1 MVRFSQSL
9 DDRQPRNKGKPY
21 EQPKENPYPVREER
35 PARTVQMRDDRLY
48 AQPPQQPVRQ
58 EPVYQRQDNVRAQ
71 PPKQPVRQEPVYQR
85 QDNMYRSPQQPPVR
99 KEPVYQRPDNLYRQP
114 AQELDEII
122 YERPVIERESIKPD
136 MSKPELNFP
145 ADQNIQF
152 GVEYSPN
159 SKPPVIG
166 NNYTIRSNSIIYN
179 DVVIGDNFR
188 TGHNVVIRENTNIGD
203 DVLIGT
209 NTVIEGDVIIGNDV
223 SIQSNVYIPTN
234 SVIEDNVF
242 IGPCAC
248 FTNDKYPVRINYELQ
263 GPKIRRGA
271 SIGGNTTFL
280 SNVEI
285 GEGSIVAAGAI
296 VIHSV
301 PPFYLAIGTPARIKP
316 LPDHLKVPNRF

>member
-1 MVRFSQSL
+1 MVRFSQTL
-9 DDRQPRNKGKPY
+9 EDRQSRNREKPY
-21 EQPKENPYPVREER
+21 EQVRQNPNYYSQER
-35 PARTVQMRDDRLY
+35 QPAMVQMPKNDKLY
-48 AQPPQQPVRQ
+48 SQPPRQ
-58 EPVYQRQDNVRAQ
+58 VYQ
-71 PPKQPVRQEPVYQR
+71 
-85 QDNMYRSPQQPPVR
+85 QDNMVRPPLR
-99 KEPVYQRPDNLYRQP
+99 EEPS
-114 AQELDEII
+114 EII
-122 YERPVIERESIKPD
+122 YERPVIERESVKPD
-136 MSKPELNFP
+136 YSKPELEFP
-145 ADQNIQF
+145 PDQNIQF
-152 GVEYSPN
+152 GVKYSPN
-159 SKPPVIG
+159 SRPPVIG
-166 NNYTIRSNSIIYN
+166 RNHTIRSNSIIYN

-242 IGPCAC
+242 IGPCSC

-263 GPKIRRGA
+263 GPRVRRGA

>member
-1 MVRFSQSL
+1 MVRFSQTL
-9 DDRQPRNKGKPY
+9 DDKPSKNNEKYYEEDYRLYSREPQPEPRPVYRQ
-21 EQPKENPYPVREER
+21 REEA
-35 PARTVQMRDDRLY
+35 P
-48 AQPPQQPVRQ
+48 
-58 EPVYQRQDNVRAQ
+58 RQDNFYTQ
-71 PPKQPVRQEPVYQR
+71 PQRQE
-85 QDNMYRSPQQPPVR
+85 S
-99 KEPVYQRPDNLYRQP
+99 
-114 AQELDEII
+114 AEII
-122 YERPVIERESIKPD
+122 YERPQIERESIKPD
-136 MSKPELNFP
+136 YSKPELNFP
-145 ADQNIQF
+145 ENQNIQF
-152 GVEYSPN
+152 GVQYSPN

-166 NNYTIRSNSIIYN
+166 KNYIIRSNSIIYN

-263 GPKIRRGA
+263 GPKVRRGA

-280 SNVEI
+280 SNVEV

>member
-1 MVRFSQSL
+1 MVRFSQTL
-9 DDRQPRNKGKPY
+9 DDNGSKNREKP
-21 EQPKENPYPVREER
+21 
-35 PARTVQMRDDRLY
+35 Y
-48 AQPPQQPVRQ
+48 AQPRQ
-58 EPVYQRQDNVRAQ
+58 NSYGQRSADSRTIDDIVYSQLPRPNQVQRSVQHLDDSYAQSVEP
-71 PPKQPVRQEPVYQR
+71 
-85 QDNMYRSPQQPPVR
+85 
-99 KEPVYQRPDNLYRQP
+99 
-114 AQELDEII
+114 I
-122 YERPVIERESIKPD
+122 YVQHQSEMESIQPD
-136 MSKPELNFP
+136 YRKSELNFP

-152 GVEYSPN
+152 GVEYRPN

-166 NNYTIRSNSIIYN
+166 KNHTIRSNSIIYN

-263 GPKIRRGA
+263 GPKVRRGA

-316 LPDHLKVPNRF
+316 LPDHLKVPNKF

>member
-1 MVRFSQSL
+1 MVKFLGGLGDNRV
-9 DDRQPRNKGKPY
+9 RNVETPTFLP
-21 EQPKENPYPVREER
+21 E
-35 PARTVQMRDDRLY
+35 
-48 AQPPQQPVRQ
+48 
-58 EPVYQRQDNVRAQ
+58 DNIR
-71 PPKQPVRQEPVYQR
+71 
-85 QDNMYRSPQQPPVR
+85 
-99 KEPVYQRPDNLYRQP
+99 
-114 AQELDEII
+114 
-122 YERPVIERESIKPD
+122 
-136 MSKPELNFP
+136 
-145 ADQNIQF
+145 F
-152 GVEYSPN
+152 GVEYSPD
-159 SKPPVIG
+159 SRTPVIG
-166 NNYTIRSNSIIYN
+166 RNHTIRSNSIIYN

-248 FTNDKYPVRINYELQ
+248 FTTRVPVWASVTVCSLT
-263 GPKIRRGA
+263 IRLA
-271 SIGGNTTFL
+271 LSTATTYTTFL

-316 LPDHLKVPNRF
+316 LPDHLKVPNKL

>member
-1 MVRFSQSL
+1 MVRFSQTL
-9 DDRQPRNKGKPY
+9 DDRQARNKVKPY
-21 EQPKENPYPVREER
+21 EQPRENPYAVREEIPPR
-35 PARTVQMRDDRLY
+35 KVQMRDDRLY

-58 EPVYQRQDNVRAQ
+58 EPVYQRQNNLHAQ

-85 QDNMYRSPQQPPVR
+85 QDNVRAQPPQQ
-99 KEPVYQRPDNLYRQP
+99 PVYQRQDNIYSQP

-122 YERPVIERESIKPD
+122 YERSVIERESVKPD
-136 MSKPELNFP
+136 LSKPELKFP

>member
-1 MVRFSQSL
+1 MVRFSQTL
-9 DDRQPRNKGKPY
+9 DDRQPLRREKSYAPQGDNQYHAREEPARSIDDIMYSRLPRPNQVQRTVYQEGNQY
-21 EQPKENPYPVREER
+21 EQDEVIY
-35 PARTVQMRDDRLY
+35 VQH
-48 AQPPQQPVRQ
+48 Q
-58 EPVYQRQDNVRAQ
+58 
-71 PPKQPVRQEPVYQR
+71 
-85 QDNMYRSPQQPPVR
+85 S
-99 KEPVYQRPDNLYRQP
+99 
-114 AQELDEII
+114 
-122 YERPVIERESIKPD
+122 ERESIQPD
-136 MSKPELNFP
+136 YTKPELDFP

-152 GVEYSPN
+152 GVEYRPG

-166 NNYTIRSNSIIYN
+166 KNYTIRSNSIIYN

-263 GPKIRRGA
+263 GPKVRRGA

-280 SNVEI
+280 SNVEV

>member
-1 MVRFSQSL
+1 MVKFL
-9 DDRQPRNKGKPY
+9 GG
-21 EQPKENPYPVREER
+21 
-35 PARTVQMRDDRLY
+35 LG
-48 AQPPQQPVRQ
+48 
-58 EPVYQRQDNVRAQ
+58 DNRVKNVET
-71 PPKQPVRQEPVYQR
+71 PTFLPE
-85 QDNMYRSPQQPPVR
+85 DNIR
-99 KEPVYQRPDNLYRQP
+99 
-114 AQELDEII
+114 
-122 YERPVIERESIKPD
+122 
-136 MSKPELNFP
+136 
-145 ADQNIQF
+145 F
-152 GVEYSPN
+152 GVEYSPD
-159 SKPPVIG
+159 SRPPVIG
-166 NNYTIRSNSIIYN
+166 RNHTIRSNSIIYN

-188 TGHNVVIRENTNIGD
+188 TGHNVVIR
-203 DVLIGT
+203 
-209 NTVIEGDVIIGNDV
+209 
-223 SIQSNVYIPTN
+223 VYIPTN

-316 LPDHLKVPNRF
+316 LPDHLKVPNKL

>member
-1 MVRFSQSL
+1 MVKFSSSL
-9 DDRQPRNKGKPY
+9 DDKQGERRNRQIPDGFELEYSRLA
-21 EQPKENPYPVREER
+21 ER
-35 PARTVQMRDDRLY
+35 QAPSNR
-48 AQPPQQPVRQ
+48 
-58 EPVYQRQDNVRAQ
+58 PVYQ
-71 PPKQPVRQEPVYQR
+71 QEA
-85 QDNMYRSPQQPPVR
+85 SP
-99 KEPVYQRPDNLYRQP
+99 
-114 AQELDEII
+114 
-122 YERPVIERESIKPD
+122 YEK
-136 MSKPELNFP
+136 KPEVVQPQIVERQSIQQDYDTLVMDEKPQIRKPLQF
-145 ADQNIQF
+145 DSKDNIQF
-152 GVEYSPN
+152 GVEYKPD

-263 GPKIRRGA
+263 GPRIRRGA

-316 LPDHLKVPNRF
+316 LPDHLKVPNKL

>member
-1 MVRFSQSL
+1 MVRFSSSL
-9 DDRQPRNKGKPY
+9 EDKQAETRKKYELHEERYDSSFERQKPVYSENPVQEPRQP
-21 EQPKENPYPVREER
+21 
-35 PARTVQMRDDRLY
+35 
-48 AQPPQQPVRQ
+48 
-58 EPVYQRQDNVRAQ
+58 NV
-71 PPKQPVRQEPVYQR
+71 VNSEFYDGEMV
-85 QDNMYRSPQQPPVR
+85 
-99 KEPVYQRPDNLYRQP
+99 
-114 AQELDEII
+114 LDE
-122 YERPVIERESIKPD
+122 KPQIH
-136 MSKPELNFP
+136 EALQFP
-145 ADQNIQF
+145 PSENIQF
-152 GVEYSPN
+152 GVKYAPD

-248 FTNDKYPVRINYELQ
+248 FTNDKYPVRINYDLQ
-263 GPKIRRGA
+263 GPRIRRGA

-316 LPDHLKVPNRF
+316 LPDHLKVPNKLWFF

>member
-1 MVRFSQSL
+1 MVRFSQTL
-9 DDRQPRNKGKPY
+9 EDRQPQSREKPY
-21 EQPKENPYPVREER
+21 EQRMNNPYER
-35 PARTVQMRDDRLY
+35 QPQQVDMSRDDRMY
-48 AQPPQQPVRQ
+48 SQPPRQ
-58 EPVYQRQDNVRAQ
+58 VYREDNF
-71 PPKQPVRQEPVYQR
+71 
-85 QDNMYRSPQQPPVR
+85 
-99 KEPVYQRPDNLYRQP
+99 YRQP
-114 AQELDEII
+114 QREEPTEII
-122 YERPVIERESIKPD
+122 YERPVIERESVQPDYSKLELDFDPEDNIK
-136 MSKPELNFP
+136 
-145 ADQNIQF
+145 F
-152 GVEYSPN
+152 GVEYSQN

-166 NNYTIRSNSIIYN
+166 KNHTIRSNSIIYN

-263 GPKIRRGA
+263 GPKVRRGA

-280 SNVEI
+280 SNVEV

>member
-1 MVRFSQSL
+1 MVRFSQTL
-9 DDRQPRNKGKPY
+9 DDRQARNREKPY
-21 EQPKENPYPVREER
+21 EQINENPNYYARDERQPRPVD
-35 PARTVQMRDDRLY
+35 VRDARLY
-48 AQPPQQPVRQ
+48 SQPPRPVRQ
-58 EPVYQRQDNVRAQ
+58 EPTYQRQDNF
-71 PPKQPVRQEPVYQR
+71 
-85 QDNMYRSPQQPPVR
+85 
-99 KEPVYQRPDNLYRQP
+99 YRQP
-114 AQELDEII
+114 QREEIDEII
-122 YERPVIERESIKPD
+122 YERPVIEKESVKPD
-136 MSKPELNFP
+136 LSKPELKFP

-152 GVEYSPN
+152 GVEYAPN
-159 SKPPVIG
+159 SRPPVIG
-166 NNYTIRSNSIIYN
+166 KNYTIRSNSIIYN

-263 GPKIRRGA
+263 GPKVRRGA

-280 SNVEI
+280 SNVEV

>member
-1 MVRFSQSL
+1 MVRFSQTL
-9 DDRQPRNKGKPY
+9 DDRQPKSRGKPY
-21 EQPKENPYPVREER
+21 EQQVENNDY
-35 PARTVQMRDDRLY
+35 VQ
-48 AQPPQQPVRQ
+48 Q
-58 EPVYQRQDNVRAQ
+58 EPRRTSQSIDDFMNSRLPRPNQVQRSVYQEDTQRV
-71 PPKQPVRQEPVYQR
+71 EPDDV
-85 QDNMYRSPQQPPVR
+85 
-99 KEPVYQRPDNLYRQP
+99 
-114 AQELDEII
+114 I
-122 YERPVIERESIKPD
+122 YVQHQTERESIQPD
-136 MSKPELNFP
+136 YSKPELNFP
-145 ADQNIQF
+145 PDQNIQF
-152 GVEYSPN
+152 GVKYSPN

-166 NNYTIRSNSIIYN
+166 KNYTIRSNSIIYN

-263 GPKIRRGA
+263 GPKVRRGA

-280 SNVEI
+280 SNVEV

-316 LPDHLKVPNRF
+316 LPDYLKVPNRF

>member
-9 DDRQPRNKGKPY
+9 GDRQSDNRKEPYEKIDTYQYDRQPH
-21 EQPKENPYPVREER
+21 V
-35 PARTVQMRDDRLY
+35 DRLY
-48 AQPPQQPVRQ
+48 SQLPRQ
-58 EPVYQRQDNVRAQ
+58 VYQAKPSYQDDEFYRQFQDND
-71 PPKQPVRQEPVYQR
+71 PT
-85 QDNMYRSPQQPPVR
+85 
-99 KEPVYQRPDNLYRQP
+99 
-114 AQELDEII
+114 EIV
-122 YERPVIERESIKPD
+122 YERPVVERESVKPD
-136 MSKPELNFP
+136 FSKPELQFP

-152 GVEYSPN
+152 GVEYASN

-166 NNYTIRSNSIIYN
+166 KNYTIRSNSIIYN

>member
-1 MVRFSQSL
+1 MVRFSQTL
-9 DDRQPRNKGKPY
+9 EDRQAKNREKPY
-21 EQPKENPYPVREER
+21 EQIRDEARHYEQRPPKPVQRSN
-35 PARTVQMRDDRLY
+35 DRLY
-48 AQPPQQPVRQ
+48 SQPQRPAYQQPVNQRQ
-58 EPVYQRQDNVRAQ
+58 ENFYRPPQR
-71 PPKQPVRQEPVYQR
+71 E
-85 QDNMYRSPQQPPVR
+85 
-99 KEPVYQRPDNLYRQP
+99 EI
-114 AQELDEII
+114 DEII
-122 YERPVIERESIKPD
+122 YERPVIERQSVQPD
-136 MSKPELNFP
+136 LSRPQVKFP

-152 GVEYSPN
+152 GVEYTPN

-166 NNYTIRSNSIIYN
+166 SNYTIRSNSIIYN

-203 DVLIGT
+203 NVLIGT

>member
-9 DDRQPRNKGKPY
+9 DDRQSKNREKPY
-21 EQPKENPYPVREER
+21 EQLKDNHHYYSHEER
-35 PARTVQMRDDRLY
+35 
-48 AQPPQQPVRQ
+48 QPNVVHQHAY
-58 EPVYQRQDNVRAQ
+58 EENVYR
-71 PPKQPVRQEPVYQR
+71 KQ
-85 QDNMYRSPQQPPVR
+85 SPQ
-99 KEPVYQRPDNLYRQP
+99 
-114 AQELDEII
+114 
-122 YERPVIERESIKPD
+122 IEEYHDVDYARESFEESIQPD
-136 MSKPELNFP
+136 YRKPELQFP
-145 ADQNIQF
+145 KDQNIQF
-152 GVEYSPN
+152 GVEYAPN

-166 NNYTIRSNSIIYN
+166 KNHTIRSNSIIYN

-263 GPKIRRGA
+263 GPRIRRGA

>member
-1 MVRFSQSL
+1 MVRFSQTL
-9 DDRQPRNKGKPY
+9 DDRQARNREKPY
-21 EQPKENPYPVREER
+21 EQINENPNYYARDERQPRPVD
-35 PARTVQMRDDRLY
+35 VRDARLY
-48 AQPPQQPVRQ
+48 SQPPRPVRQ
-58 EPVYQRQDNVRAQ
+58 EPVYQRQDNF
-71 PPKQPVRQEPVYQR
+71 
-85 QDNMYRSPQQPPVR
+85 
-99 KEPVYQRPDNLYRQP
+99 YRQP
-114 AQELDEII
+114 QREEIDEII
-122 YERPVIERESIKPD
+122 YERPVIEKESVKPD
-136 MSKPELNFP
+136 LSKPELKFP

-152 GVEYSPN
+152 GVEYAPN
-159 SKPPVIG
+159 SRPPVIG
-166 NNYTIRSNSIIYN
+166 KNYTIRSNSIIYN

-263 GPKIRRGA
+263 GPKVRRGA

-280 SNVEI
+280 SNVEV

>member
-1 MVRFSQSL
+1 MVRFSQTL
-9 DDRQPRNKGKPY
+9 DDRQARNRDKPI
-21 EQPKENPYPVREER
+21 EQLKDNRHYYSQGER
-35 PARTVQMRDDRLY
+35 QPQIVQMREDKLY
-48 AQPPQQPVRQ
+48 S
-58 EPVYQRQDNVRAQ
+58 Q
-71 PPKQPVRQEPVYQR
+71 PPKQVYQGAPAYQR
-85 QDNMYRSPQQPPVR
+85 QENVYRANPV
-99 KEPVYQRPDNLYRQP
+99 E
-114 AQELDEII
+114 EIEEII
-122 YERPVIERESIKPD
+122 YERPAIERESVKPD
-136 MSKPELNFP
+136 LSKPELKFP
-145 ADQNIQF
+145 SDQNIQF

-166 NNYTIRSNSIIYN
+166 KNYTIRSNSIIYN

-263 GPKIRRGA
+263 GPKVRRGA

>member
-1 MVRFSQSL
+1 MVRFSQTL
-9 DDRQPRNKGKPY
+9 DDKQARNAQKPT
-21 EQPKENPYPVREER
+21 EQLRENPYR
-35 PARTVQMRDDRLY
+35 
-48 AQPPQQPVRQ
+48 PPQQRPQPVDDRFYSQPPRQ
-58 EPVYQRQDNVRAQ
+58 TYQGSPSYQRQENI
-71 PPKQPVRQEPVYQR
+71 
-85 QDNMYRSPQQPPVR
+85 
-99 KEPVYQRPDNLYRQP
+99 YRQP
-114 AQELDEII
+114 PREEIADII
-122 YERPVIERESIKPD
+122 YERPAIERESVKPD
-136 MSKPELNFP
+136 ASRPQLKFP

-152 GVEYSPN
+152 GVKYSPN

-166 NNYTIRSNSIIYN
+166 KNYTIRSNSIIYN

-263 GPKIRRGA
+263 GPKVRRGA

>member
-1 MVRFSQSL
+1 MVKFSQTL
-9 DDRQPRNKGKPY
+9 DDRQPRSREKSYVP
-21 EQPKENPYPVREER
+21 PRENQNYS
-35 PARTVQMRDDRLY
+35 
-48 AQPPQQPVRQ
+48 RQ
-58 EPVYQRQDNVRAQ
+58 EPNASSRSIDDIMYSRLPRPNQVKRTVYQEENRYSD
-71 PPKQPVRQEPVYQR
+71 Y
-85 QDNMYRSPQQPPVR
+85 D
-99 KEPVYQRPDNLYRQP
+99 
-114 AQELDEII
+114 DEVI
-122 YERPVIERESIKPD
+122 YVQHQTERESVQQD
-136 MSKPELNFP
+136 YRKPELQFP

-152 GVEYSPN
+152 GVEYKPN

-263 GPKIRRGA
+263 GPKVRRGA

>member
-1 MVRFSQSL
+1 MVRFSQTLNDKRL
-9 DDRQPRNKGKPY
+9 DNGKNDKYRRYSNPVYPQNQPSPDDF
-21 EQPKENPYPVREER
+21 YPH
-35 PARTVQMRDDRLY
+35 
-48 AQPPQQPVRQ
+48 PQQA
-58 EPVYQRQDNVRAQ
+58 DSS
-71 PPKQPVRQEPVYQR
+71 
-85 QDNMYRSPQQPPVR
+85 D
-99 KEPVYQRPDNLYRQP
+99 
-114 AQELDEII
+114 II
-122 YERPVIERESIKPD
+122 YERPQIERDSIRPD
-136 MSKPELNFP
+136 LSKPELNFP
-145 ADQNIQF
+145 SNQNIQF

-159 SKPPVIG
+159 SRPPIIG
-166 NNYTIRSNSIIYN
+166 KNHTIRSNSIIYN
-179 DVVIGDNFR
+179 DVIIGDNFR

-263 GPKIRRGA
+263 GPKVRRGA

-280 SNVEI
+280 SNVEV

>member
-1 MVRFSQSL
+1 MVRFMGGLNENRNSKPKDEFLDL
-9 DDRQPRNKGKPY
+9 DDSYNRLMENRNIRPNNEFSNLNDSPVGVKESSRPQTAPRF
-21 EQPKENPYPVREER
+21 
-35 PARTVQMRDDRLY
+35 
-48 AQPPQQPVRQ
+48 PP
-58 EPVYQRQDNVRAQ
+58 ED
-71 PPKQPVRQEPVYQR
+71 
-85 QDNMYRSPQQPPVR
+85 
-99 KEPVYQRPDNLYRQP
+99 
-114 AQELDEII
+114 
-122 YERPVIERESIKPD
+122 
-136 MSKPELNFP
+136 
-145 ADQNIQF
+145 NIQF
-152 GVEYSPN
+152 GVNYKEG

-179 DVVIGDNFR
+179 DVVIGDDFR

-209 NTVIEGDVIIGNDV
+209 NTVIEGDVVIVNNV

-248 FTNDKYPVRINYELQ
+248 FTNDKYPVRVKYELK

-280 SNVEI
+280 SGVEI
-285 GEGSIVAAGAI
+285 GEGAIVAAGAI

-301 PPFYLAIGTPARIKP
+301 PPFYLAIGTPAKIKP
-316 LPDHLKVPNRF
+316 LADHLKVPNIL

>member
-1 MVRFSQSL
+1 MVRFSQTL
-9 DDRQPRNKGKPY
+9 DDKRERIGGKPIEQLKDNHHYYSHEERQPH
-21 EQPKENPYPVREER
+21 VVHM
-35 PARTVQMRDDRLY
+35 PADDRLY
-48 AQPPQQPVRQ
+48 SQAPK
-58 EPVYQRQDNVRAQ
+58 PVYQGAPAYQ
-71 PPKQPVRQEPVYQR
+71 KQE
-85 QDNMYRSPQQPPVR
+85 NI
-99 KEPVYQRPDNLYRQP
+99 YRQAP
-114 AQELDEII
+114 TEELEEII

-166 NNYTIRSNSIIYN
+166 KNHTIRSNSIIYN

-263 GPKIRRGA
+263 GPKVRRGA

>member
-1 MVRFSQSL
+1 MVRFSQTL
-9 DDRQPRNKGKPY
+9 DDRQSKNREKHY
-21 EQPKENPYPVREER
+21 EELSADTYYYSEEKRQPQRIDI
-35 PARTVQMRDDRLY
+35 ASDDNIY
-48 AQPPQQPVRQ
+48 AQPPRPVN
-58 EPVYQRQDNVRAQ
+58 PPKDVYQ
-71 PPKQPVRQEPVYQR
+71 K
-85 QDNMYRSPQQPPVR
+85 
-99 KEPVYQRPDNLYRQP
+99 PDNFFTPPQR
-114 AQELDEII
+114 ENHSEVI
-122 YERPVIERESIKPD
+122 YERQIIERESVKPD
-136 MSKPELNFP
+136 YSRPELKFP
-145 ADQNIQF
+145 KDQNIQF

-263 GPKIRRGA
+263 GPRIRRGA

>member
-1 MVRFSQSL
+1 MVRFSSSL
-9 DDRQPRNKGKPY
+9 EDKQPQKRNNQVPDDYDLEYSRLTQ
-21 EQPKENPYPVREER
+21 REIRER
-35 PARTVQMRDDRLY
+35 PVYT
-48 AQPPQQPVRQ
+48 Q
-58 EPVYQRQDNVRAQ
+58 EAPSYVE
-71 PPKQPVRQEPVYQR
+71 K
-85 QDNMYRSPQQPPVR
+85 QPPVVEMNDDYDNIILDEKPQI
-99 KEPVYQRPDNLYRQP
+99 KEPLQFNPKD
-114 AQELDEII
+114 
-122 YERPVIERESIKPD
+122 
-136 MSKPELNFP
+136 
-145 ADQNIQF
+145 NIQF

-166 NNYTIRSNSIIYN
+166 NNHTIRSNSIIYN

-263 GPKIRRGA
+263 GPRIRRGA

-316 LPDHLKVPNRF
+316 LPDHLKVPNKL

>member
-1 MVRFSQSL
+1 MVRFSQTL
-9 DDRQPRNKGKPY
+9 EDRQPQSREKPY
-21 EQPKENPYPVREER
+21 EQRINNPYER
-35 PARTVQMRDDRLY
+35 QPQQVDMSRNDRMY
-48 AQPPQQPVRQ
+48 SQPPR
-58 EPVYQRQDNVRAQ
+58 PVYQEDNF
-71 PPKQPVRQEPVYQR
+71 
-85 QDNMYRSPQQPPVR
+85 
-99 KEPVYQRPDNLYRQP
+99 YRQP
-114 AQELDEII
+114 RREEPTEII
-122 YERPVIERESIKPD
+122 YERPVIERESVQPD
-136 MSKPELNFP
+136 YSKPELDFDP
-145 ADQNIQF
+145 EDNIKF

-166 NNYTIRSNSIIYN
+166 KNHTIRSNSIIYN

-263 GPKIRRGA
+263 GPKVRRGA

-280 SNVEI
+280 SNVEV

>member
-9 DDRQPRNKGKPY
+9 DKGHSQNNRKPNYGGKDHEDYYSHEERQPHVVHMPRNDRLYSQPPQRQIYQNERPVY
-21 EQPKENPYPVREER
+21 EPNNEIYQNNVYNIKEDNYEVEYER
-35 PARTVQMRDDRLY
+35 PAIQTERKSI
-48 AQPPQQPVRQ
+48 QPD
-58 EPVYQRQDNVRAQ
+58 YT
-71 PPKQPVRQEPVYQR
+71 
-85 QDNMYRSPQQPPVR
+85 
-99 KEPVYQRPDNLYRQP
+99 
-114 AQELDEII
+114 
-122 YERPVIERESIKPD
+122 
-136 MSKPELNFP
+136 KPELEFDP
-145 ADQNIQF
+145 EDNIKF
-152 GVEYSPN
+152 GVQYSPN

-166 NNYTIRSNSIIYN
+166 KNHTIRSNSIIYN

-263 GPKIRRGA
+263 GPKVRRGA

-280 SNVEI
+280 SNVEV
-285 GEGSIVAAGAI
+285 GEGAIVAAGAI

>member
-9 DDRQPRNKGKPY
+9 GDKQSRNRQEPYGQFNDYQYDRQPH
-21 EQPKENPYPVREER
+21 
-35 PARTVQMRDDRLY
+35 ADRLY
-48 AQPPQQPVRQ
+48 SQPPRQAYQPK
-58 EPVYQRQDNVRAQ
+58 PAYQD
-71 PPKQPVRQEPVYQR
+71 
-85 QDNMYRSPQQPPVR
+85 D
-99 KEPVYQRPDNLYRQP
+99 DFYRQFQDIDP
-114 AQELDEII
+114 SDIV
-122 YERPVIERESIKPD
+122 YEKPVMERESIKPD
-136 MSKPELNFP
+136 YSKPELTFP

-166 NNYTIRSNSIIYN
+166 KNYTIRSNSIIYN

>member
-1 MVRFSQSL
+1 MVRFSQSI
-9 DDRQPRNKGKPY
+9 DNNQRADRRKQSTQNVVNEDY
-21 EQPKENPYPVREER
+21 YMYEER
-35 PARTVQMRDDRLY
+35 PHERY
-48 AQPPQQPVRQ
+48 
-58 EPVYQRQDNVRAQ
+58 EPEPRKVYVENT
-71 PPKQPVRQEPVYQR
+71 
-85 QDNMYRSPQQPPVR
+85 N
-99 KEPVYQRPDNLYRQP
+99 QRPVNREIPKGLPNDIPKEVYARPNEPQGYYDIDYEIPQKESSFEIPEIQKELQFLPEDN
-114 AQELDEII
+114 
-122 YERPVIERESIKPD
+122 IK
-136 MSKPELNFP
+136 
-145 ADQNIQF
+145 F
-152 GVEYSPN
+152 GVKYSKN
-159 SKPPVIG
+159 SRPPVIG
-166 NNYTIRSNSIIYN
+166 KNHTIRSNSIIYN

-263 GPKIRRGA
+263 GPKVRRGA

>member
-1 MVRFSQSL
+1 MVRFSQTL
-9 DDRQPRNKGKPY
+9 DDKHSKSREKPY
-21 EQPKENPYPVREER
+21 VQVRENPYHVYEDRQSYSVQNQDEFYKQPSRQQRYPEE
-35 PARTVQMRDDRLY
+35 DFY
-48 AQPPQQPVRQ
+48 AQ
-58 EPVYQRQDNVRAQ
+58 
-71 PPKQPVRQEPVYQR
+71 K
-85 QDNMYRSPQQPPVR
+85 
-99 KEPVYQRPDNLYRQP
+99 
-114 AQELDEII
+114 DEVV
-122 YERPVIERESIKPD
+122 YERPVYERESIQPD
-136 MSKPELNFP
+136 YSKPELNFP

-159 SKPPVIG
+159 SRPPVIG

-248 FTNDKYPVRINYELQ
+248 FTNDKYPVIINYELQ

-280 SNVEI
+280 SNVEV
-285 GEGSIVAAGAI
+285 GEGAIVAAGAI

-316 LPDHLKVPNRF
+316 LPDHLKVPNKF

>member
-1 MVRFSQSL
+1 MNDDYDNIAL
-9 DDRQPRNKGKPY
+9 DEKP
-21 EQPKENPYPVREER
+21 EI
-35 PARTVQMRDDRLY
+35 
-48 AQPPQQPVRQ
+48 
-58 EPVYQRQDNVRAQ
+58 
-71 PPKQPVRQEPVYQR
+71 
-85 QDNMYRSPQQPPVR
+85 
-99 KEPVYQRPDNLYRQP
+99 KEPLQFNPKD
-114 AQELDEII
+114 
-122 YERPVIERESIKPD
+122 
-136 MSKPELNFP
+136 
-145 ADQNIQF
+145 NIQF

-166 NNYTIRSNSIIYN
+166 NNHTIRSNSIIYN

-263 GPKIRRGA
+263 GPRIRRGA

-316 LPDHLKVPNRF
+316 LPDHLKVPNKL